1 MVEISPV
8 QEIPFRIKQVQFINE
23 FIDQKR
29 FAFAFIL
36 RIGHRA
42 GKQGII
48 HRLVESRDAHPIPGF
63 KWDFFQLDEF
73 SVHNQTQPEYSLGD
87 ALQVVFDAQKLMV
100 DVLIGFPYDP
110 KIFKEDAES
119 FADILT
125 ACRHSCHL
133 LYFPC
138 QSAYRRHSAYPKSHL
153 RIPT

>member
-1 MVEISPV
+1 MVEVCPIKK
-8 QEIPFRIKQVQFINE
+8 ILFRIEQVQFLDE

-48 HRLVESRDAHPIPGF
+48 HRLVESRDAHPILGF

-73 SVHNQTQPEYSLGD
+73 SMHNQAQPEYSLGD
-87 ALQVVFDAQKLMV
+87 ALQVVLDAQKLMV

-110 KIFKEDAES
+110 KIFKKDTES
-119 FADILT
+119 FADFLI

-138 QSAYRRHSAYPKSHL
+138 QSAHRRHSASPKSRL